1 MRRKIF
7 PILIAL
13 LLMILIG
20 GGAVG
25 VWLKDKY
32 SYGTDEMDLRTY
44 FEVEEG
50 KLVIFVGN
58 ERIAEKAP
66 VQDGVCYLNLNFVKS
81 RINDGFYYDRSE
93 KKLLYTDAAGTFEAT
108 PGEKEY
114 SFYDVKNVSEYPPCI
129 VLNDLIYVALPYAA
143 MLSDLEYQVSD
154 YRLQLVTSWEPY
166 EAAQVT
172 KDTKIRY
179 RGGIKSE
186 VLCDVSQGETVEVLE
201 NLEKWCRVR
210 NKDGVIGYMENKF
223 LGATTTVTPEK
234 KTGSAG
240 YVAPEYTMEHL
251 SEKVCLGWH
260 AIGGVG
266 GNATL
271 EEVVG
276 SAIGMNVIAPTW
288 FSLKDSEGN
297 FRSFAESDYVKRA
310 HKYGLEVWGT
320 WDDFNYRAETGEKV
334 DETAVFATTTARRR
348 IVKNM
353 VDTTVGYGIDG
364 INLDFEKLPAD
375 AWEYFGQFLKELSV
389 ECRKNKIKLSV
400 DNYMPNEGNKQY
412 RLDVQGQVVDYVIL
426 MGYDEHWHGSGKPGS
441 VASIGFITDGIAKT
455 LESVPAE
462 KLVNAVPFY
471 TILWKIEGSTV
482 TDEYLTLN
490 NEPGFVRRMG
500 VETVWDEEAGQNYM
514 EWTQGSKTYKC
525 WLEDLDSIS
534 MKLNVMSANDLAGVA
549 AWRLGYGTQDVWTL
563 LSAFKQM

>member
-1 MRRKIF
+1 
-7 PILIAL
+7 
-13 LLMILIG
+13 MILIG

-66 VQDGVCYLNLNFVKS
+66 VRDGVCYLNLNFVKS

-114 SFYDVKNVSEYPPCI
+114 YFYDVKNISEYPPCI

-143 MLSDLEYQVSD
+143 MLSDLDYQVSD
-154 YRLQLVTSWEPY
+154 YRLQLVTSWDPY

-186 VLCDVSQGETVEVLE
+186 ILCDVSQGETVEVLE
-201 NLEKWCRVR
+201 NLENWCRVR
-210 NKDGVIGYMENKF
+210 NKDGVIGYVENKF

-288 FSLKDSEGN
+288 FSLNDNQGG
-297 FRSFAESDYVKRA
+297 FRDFGSNAYVDKA
-310 HKYGLEVWGT
+310 HSNNLQVWGVL
-320 WDDFNYRAETGEKV
+320 DNFNYRNETGESV
-334 DETAVFATTTARRR
+334 SDLAVLSSTPNREKLVQNITNAC
-348 IVKNM
+348 IN
-353 VDTTVGYGIDG
+353 Y
-364 INLDFEKLPAD
+364 NLDGLNIDFESLSSECGPHFA
-375 AWEYFGQFLKELSV
+375 QFIRELSV
-389 ECRKNKIKLSV
+389 SLHNAGKSLSV
-400 DNYMPNEGNKQY
+400 DNYVPNSGNEFY
-412 RLDVQGQVVDYVIL
+412 RLDVQGVCADYVII
-426 MGYDEHWHGSGKPGS
+426 MGYDEHWHGCGEAGS
-441 VASIGFITDGIAKT
+441 VASIDFVVGGINRTIEK
-455 LESVPAE
+455 VPAT
-462 KLVNAVPFY
+462 KVVNAVPFY
-471 TILWKIEGSTV
+471 TILWKTQGVDV
-482 TDEYLTLN
+482 TDDYITIANTPDFIAKNGLQPT
-490 NEPGFVRRMG
+490 
-500 VETVWDEEAGQNYM
+500 WDDTTCQNYS
-514 EWTQGSKTYKC
+514 EWTKGDTQYQI
-525 WLEDLDSIS
+525 WFEDAESLRA
-534 MKLNVMSANDLAGVA
+534 KLSAMQTNNIAGVA
-549 AWRLGYGTQDVWTL
+549 IWRLGYGNAAAWAEIADY
-563 LSAFKQM
+563 MGE